1 MNQSS
6 KRILSTIAIV
16 IASVAFGVLISAD
29 LGMMQKS
36 HAQTSTAI
44 QTSTGPVT
52 SVTVPF
58 LADVASRVMPAVVS
72 ITTTEIVHQSSLRQ
86 RGMTIDPFDFFFPN
100 PNGERNPNNNRR
112 QTPDN
117 NGDDERRQLSGG
129 SGFIISP
136 DGYILTN
143 NHVVEDAAKGEGHYG
158 ADENGNGGHTVTAKI
173 VGRDP
178 ETDIALLKIDSP
190 TPLPSI
196 SLGDS
201 DRIRKG
207 DWAIA
212 VGNPFQFENTLT
224 VGVISAKGRSLNLS
238 EQTRSFENFIQTDA
252 AINFGNSGGPLL
264 NINGEV
270 VGINTAIRAGG
281 AQGLGFATPINTA
294 KRLLPQLKQGKV
306 VRGYLGMSITDVTEN
321 TAKALNLTET
331 RGAEVESVE
340 SGAPADKAG
349 IQHGDI
355 IVDVDGKSIRNNREL
370 IDYISYL
377 PVGSNVKVGLIRN
390 GQHMVVT
397 AKTAT
402 RPPDGTEE
410 TENTPSPN
418 EPSRNRLGLSVSDIS
433 AEMRQQYGLS
443 DNLTGVVV
451 TSVKDVSPAGEV
463 GISEGDV
470 ISEVQGTKITSASQ
484 FRPVVDALKPG
495 EWRRAYV
502 STPTR
507 NGRPVAGYRTMQ
519 VPTKRS
525 EEHTSELQ
533 SHSFISHAV

>member
-1 MNQSS
+1 MNYSS
-6 KRILSTIAIV
+6 KRFLSTAAII

-36 HAQTSTAI
+36 HAQSTAAI

-52 SVTVPF
+52 SVTIPSF
-58 LADVASRVMPAVVS
+58 ADVASRVMPAVVS
-72 ITTTEIVHQSSLRQ
+72 ITTTEIVHQSSLRGQ
-86 RGMTIDPFDFFFPN
+86 HGMTIDPFDFFFPN
-100 PNGERNPNNNRR
+100 PNGQRSPNNNRR
-112 QTPDN
+112 QQMPDN
-117 NGDDERRQLSGG
+117 GNDDDARRQLSGG

-143 NHVVEDAAKGEGHYG
+143 NHVVEDAAKVEVHFG
-158 ADENGNGGHTVTAKI
+158 ADENGAGGHTVTAKI
-173 VGRDP
+173 IGRDP
-178 ETDIALLKIDSP
+178 STDIALLKIDSP
-190 TPLPSI
+190 TPLPNI
-196 SLGDS
+196 PLGDS

-294 KRLLPQLKQGKV
+294 RRLLPQLKQGKV
-306 VRGYLGMSITDVTEN
+306 VRGYLGMAITDVTEN
-321 TAKALNLTET
+321 TAKALNLPEA
-331 RGAEVESVE
+331 RGAEVESLE
-340 SGAPADKAG
+340 AGAPGEKAG

-355 IVDVDGKSIRNNREL
+355 VVDIDGKPIRNNREL

-377 PVGSNVKVGLIRN
+377 PVGTNVKIGLIRN

-397 AKTAT
+397 AKTAE
-402 RPPDGTEE
+402 RPPDGTEQAD
-410 TENTPSPN
+410 NTAVAPN
-418 EPSRNRLGLSVSDIS
+418 EPARNRLGLSVSDITPDL
-433 AEMRQQYGLS
+433 RQQYSLA
-443 DNLTGVVV
+443 DNMTGVVV
-451 TSVKDVSPAGEV
+451 TSVKDVSSAGEV
-463 GISEGDV
+463 GIGEGDV
-470 ISEVQGTKITSASQ
+470 ISEVQGTKITNASQ
-484 FRPVVDALKPG
+484 FHNVIEALKPG
-495 EWRRAYV
+495 QWIRVYV
-502 STPTR
+502 STPVR
-507 NGRPVAGYRTMQ
+507 NGRPVSGYRTMQ
-519 VPTKRS
+519 VPAK
-525 EEHTSELQ
+525 
-533 SHSFISHAV
+533 